1 MKKLTSLA
9 AMAIL
14 LAPAIAE
21 AQQHRP
27 GDRPPGQS
35 GQRPPSGGHHGGP
48 GGPGGGPARP
58 NPGQPGVRPPAPRP
72 PVVRPPNPRPPV
84 ARPPHRP
91 GIGRPPQF
99 RPIHRPPFRYPPG
112 YRYQRWSIGGL
123 LPLLFLS
130 NNYYYDG
137 WYDLGLGAPP
147 RGYRWVRYGPD
158 LLLVNVRTRRV
169 VDVIYGAFY

>member
-14 LAPAIAE
+14 LAPALAE

-27 GDRPPGQS
+27 GDRPPGQ
-35 GQRPPSGGHHGGP
+35 QRPPAGGHHGGP
-48 GGPGGGPARP
+48 GGPGGSPGRP
-58 NPGQPGVRPPAPRP
+58 NPGQPGVRPPTPRP
-72 PVVRPPNPRPPV
+72 PIVRPPNPRPPV

-99 RPIHRPPFRYPPG
+99 RPIHRPSFRYPPG

-158 LLLVNVRTRRV
+158 LLLVNLRTRRV

>member
-1 MKKLTSLA
+1 TGV
-9 AMAIL
+9 
-14 LAPAIAE
+14 AIAC
-21 AQQHRP
+21 
-27 GDRPPGQS
+27 
-35 GQRPPSGGHHGGP
+35 GGTINTRATTP
-48 GGPGGGPARP
+48 IC
-58 NPGQPGVRPPAPRP
+58 NAPRP
-72 PVVRPPNPRPPV
+72 PIVRPPNPRPPV

-130 NNYYYDG
+130 NSYYYDG

-158 LLLVNVRTRRV
+158 LLLVNIRTRRV